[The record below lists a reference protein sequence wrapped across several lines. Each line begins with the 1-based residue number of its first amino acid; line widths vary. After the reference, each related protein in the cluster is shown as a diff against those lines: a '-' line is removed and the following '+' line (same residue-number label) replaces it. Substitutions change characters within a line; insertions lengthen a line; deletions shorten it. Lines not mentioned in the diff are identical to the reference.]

1 MQTISPS
8 SNIET
13 EKKAVTLRRGVVV
26 GIWVLDVFLWVLTVW
41 ADYFVERISRRT
53 CNLSYVLFVL
63 AQNFEVIGIFMLA
76 EVLAPLREIAILNV
90 FDRNM
95 LPTFLLANLLTGLV
109 NMSMYTIFVAP
120 AKAFVVV
127 MLYALTLVG
136 LMGLVDVKK
145 LKLKFW

>member
-1 MQTISPS
+1 MQ
-8 SNIET
+8 
-13 EKKAVTLRRGVVV
+13 
-26 GIWVLDVFLWVLTVW
+26 
-41 ADYFVERISRRT
+41 
-53 CNLSYVLFVL
+53 
-63 AQNFEVIGIFMLA
+63 
-76 EVLAPLREIAILNV
+76 
-90 FDRNM
+90 
-95 LPTFLLANLLTGLV
+95 ANLLTGLV